1 MRRLLGLAVVVGV
14 AVLAVGAASAAP
26 PTAGET
32 YSPPVTPGHG
42 VVPTWAAF
50 MAMPWAKGAGHGGH
64 GGGGTGGGGNQVFPP
79 TAGYGQLS
87 NHGGMTMT
95 TNATYAIYWQPQGYS
110 GGTISDSYK
119 GLVNQYFADVA
130 HDSGLTTNV
139 YYTETQY
146 SGIQYKS
153 TFAGS
158 YTDTD
163 PLPASGCADSA
174 TSVCISD
181 AQLQTEISNF
191 VSGHG
196 LPRNSTT
203 EYFVFF
209 APGVGSC
216 LGSAGCAFTDYCA
229 YHSSVG
235 TGSGALVYANQPYV
249 ENVGGCD
256 AGHHPNPQ
264 PGDAVLNVVSH
275 EHNESI
281 TDEFGDAWFDL
292 FGYEDGD
299 KCAWSWGAPTGTGST
314 AYNQTINGHH
324 YMLQLEYSNADRGC
338 VTSGL

>member
-1 MRRLLGLAVVVGV
+1 MRRLFGLAVMVGV
-14 AVLAVGAASAAP
+14 AALLVGAASAAP

-32 YSPPVTPGHG
+32 YSPPVKPGHG

-50 MAMPWAKGAGHGGH
+50 MAMPWAKSHGGH
-64 GGGGTGGGGNQVFPP
+64 GGGGGGGVFPP

-87 NHGGMTMT
+87 FHGGSTMT
-95 TNATYAIYWQPQGYS
+95 TNTTYAIYWQPSNWGQQFPSGYS
-110 GGTISDSYK
+110 T
-119 GLVNQYFADVA
+119 LVDQYFGDVA
-130 HDSGLTTNV
+130 HDSGLTSNV

-163 PLPASGCADSA
+163 PLPASGCSDSA
-174 TSVCISD
+174 TSVCVSD

-191 VSGHG
+191 VGAHG
-196 LPRNSTT
+196 LPQNSTT

-216 LGSAGCAFTDYCA
+216 LGGSGCAFTDYCA
-229 YHSSVG
+229 YHSSAG
-235 TGSGALVYANQPYV
+235 TLIYANEPYV

-256 AGHHPNPQ
+256 AGHHPNSL

-281 TDEFGDAWFDL
+281 TDEFGNAWYDL

-299 KCAWSWGAPTGTGST
+299 KCAWSWGAPTGSGSS

-338 VTSGL
+338 VMSGL